1 MIRTVWLALI
11 CLISLAVMAAIKV
24 GIESP
29 ASADAPDVV
38 MPTEKGTEHA
48 SMKSGRLE
56 VRMIGPVP
64 SEPMKAPLAIS
75 SPQSAPK
82 PAEPSFKIV
91 SRHWHDPLAP
101 KTEPLAKQRKS
112 TKKASTR

>member
-48 SMKSGRLE
+48 IDE
-56 VRMIGPVP
+56 IGQAGG
-64 SEPMKAPLAIS
+64 S
-75 SPQSAPK
+75 Q
-82 PAEPSFKIV
+82 
-91 SRHWHDPLAP
+91 
-101 KTEPLAKQRKS
+101 
-112 TKKASTR
+112 